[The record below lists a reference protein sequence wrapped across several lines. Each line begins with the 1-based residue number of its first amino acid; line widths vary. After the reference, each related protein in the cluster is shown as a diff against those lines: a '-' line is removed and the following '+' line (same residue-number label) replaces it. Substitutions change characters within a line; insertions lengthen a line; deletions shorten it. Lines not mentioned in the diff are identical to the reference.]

1 MIERKTKRIKGAGGV
16 QGQIFKMDIC
26 CSPGYGEPGT
36 FYGIE
41 KSFSTAE
48 IWLVKVGH
56 YAHNFVNLAVF
67 V

>member
-1 MIERKTKRIKGAGGV
+1 MKPENLGQKKGTGGGV

-48 IWLVKVGH
+48 I
-56 YAHNFVNLAVF
+56 
-67 V
+67 